1 MLADDDAPVP
11 ADEYAPLLAGG
22 NGAIEEREKGAGSLR
37 REILH
42 YTGAVAFV
50 VAAGVIAWAVSTQV
64 ETGDDVP
71 PTKGDEEIIEWRS
84 QVMGWISA
92 VLYRTH
98 AYSRPARPASLTDTS
113 LPRCSG
119 LAGPADT

>member
-11 ADEYAPLLAGG
+11 ADESAPLLAGG
-22 NGAIEEREKGAGSLR
+22 DGGNEGIEKEASSLR
-37 REILH
+37 RDVLQ
-42 YTGAVAFV
+42 YTGAVVFV

-71 PTKGDEEIIEWRS
+71 PTKGGEEVIEWRS

-92 VLYRTH
+92 ILYRMFNL
-98 AYSRPARPASLTDTS
+98 AARAEPF
-113 LPRCSG
+113 R
-119 LAGPADT
+119 